1 MRLNRFY
8 TERKN
13 LRIGSSVKLPDS
25 DITHIRKVLRLK
37 KGDDVI
43 VFNGSKEYLAKFTL
57 VTKEVVLV
65 KLIELIKETF
75 EDSNELKFTLF
86 QGLLKAG
93 KFDTIIE
100 KTTELGI
107 DYVVPVECDFSQSK
121 IDTVERKIDRWNKL
135 ALSAAKQS
143 ERISVPTIEEGIKF
157 KELEL
162 ELKKYDRVYFFTIP
176 RKKITESLMVK
187 KLQSIKGNSKSKKIA
202 LMIGPEGG
210 FSPKEHEL
218 AKLWKLEFVHY
229 DAPVLRAETASI
241 AITAIMKFIYSKAT
255 I

>member
-1 MRLNRFY
+1 MRLNRFF

-37 KGDDVI
+37 KGDKVL
-43 VFNGSKEYLAKFTL
+43 VFNGEKEYLAILTL

-65 KLIELIKETF
+65 KLEELLKETID
-75 EDSNELKFTLF
+75 ESDELKFTLF

-107 DYVVPVECDFSQSK
+107 TSIVPVECDFSQSK
-121 IDTVERKIDRWNKL
+121 VDVVERKLERWNKL

-143 ERISVPTIEEGIKF
+143 ERINVPTIESGILF
-157 KELEL
+157 KELGA
-162 ELKKYDRVYFFTIP
+162 ELKNYDRVYFFTIP
-176 RKKITESLMVK
+176 RKKIPESLEVK
-187 KLQSIKGNSKSKKIA
+187 SLTKIKANSKSKRIA
-202 LMIGPEGG
+202 IIIGPEGG
-210 FSPKEHEL
+210 FSPREHEW
-218 AKLWKLEFVHY
+218 AKEWKFEFVHF
-229 DAPVLRAETASI
+229 DAPVLRAETA
-241 AITAIMKFIYSKAT
+241 AIVITGLMYFIYSK
-255 I
+255 